1 METPHLLLFLPSGP
15 HSLRNFFFIHKLE
28 LKMKNTMENKAKR
41 RTALM
46 MSLMLA
52 FVFLWSCGG
61 GNQQKAMEEQLQD
74 AKDSAIQSLNDLQK
88 DLDDRIAY
96 IDEQMETANEE
107 VKEDLAAARAEFEE
121 QKVMVSE
128 ELKKIEEAGL
138 DTWDSVVA
146 KTNELVADIKK
157 ARNEV
162 SLKVRELLDGEE

>member
-1 METPHLLLFLPSGP
+1 
-15 HSLRNFFFIHKLE
+15 
-28 LKMKNTMENKAKR
+28 MENKAKR
-41 RTALM
+41 RTALI

-61 GNQQKAMEEQLQD
+61 GGQQKVMEEQLQD
-74 AKDSAIQSLNDLQK
+74 AKDSATQSLNDLQK

-121 QKVMVSE
+121 QKVLVSE
-128 ELKKIEEAGL
+128 ELKNIEEAGL

-146 KTNELVADIKK
+146 KTNELVADIKT

>member
-1 METPHLLLFLPSGP
+1 
-15 HSLRNFFFIHKLE
+15 
-28 LKMKNTMENKAKR
+28 MENKAKR